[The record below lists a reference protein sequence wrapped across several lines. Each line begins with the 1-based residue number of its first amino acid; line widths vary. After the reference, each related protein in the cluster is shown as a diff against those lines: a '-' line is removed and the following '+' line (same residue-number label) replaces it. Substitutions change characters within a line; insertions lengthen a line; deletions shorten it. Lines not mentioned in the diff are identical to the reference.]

1 MTATHAQNCTVPTSP
16 VLYLSLELGWNTWK
30 FAFTIGPGQK
40 PRLRCI
46 RARNLAA
53 CVAEIRA
60 AKARFGLP
68 EDAKVISCY
77 EAGRDGF
84 WIHRFLLASGVEN
97 IVVDSASIEVNRR
110 KRRAKSDRLDAIKL
124 VAMLM
129 RWCNG
134 ESKVWSVVHPPSAEA
149 EDHRQL
155 HRELIALKGER
166 TGHINAIKGM
176 LAGVGLQCSVTESLA
191 KRLETLRQWNNEPL
205 LPGLRQR
212 IVREFERWQV
222 VGRQIREL
230 ERERAEKIR
239 DDRTPDVQKTRQLL
253 GLGGIG
259 ENGAWL
265 LVQEVFGWRAIKNR
279 RQLGSLAG
287 LAPTPYDSG
296 ESRREQGISKAGNRR
311 VRWMMVQ
318 LAWCWLHYQPESAL
332 SQWYHQRFGA
342 GKARQRK
349 IGIVA
354 LSRKLLIALW
364 QYLETGKPPEGAE
377 VSGWDQKTR
386 FKAVPSKQAS

>member
-1 MTATHAQNCTVPTSP
+1 
-16 VLYLSLELGWNTWK
+16 
-30 FAFTIGPGQK
+30 
-40 PRLRCI
+40 
-46 RARNLAA
+46 
-53 CVAEIRA
+53 
-60 AKARFGLP
+60 
-68 EDAKVISCY
+68 
-77 EAGRDGF
+77 
-84 WIHRFLLASGVEN
+84 
-97 IVVDSASIEVNRR
+97 
-110 KRRAKSDRLDAIKL
+110 
-124 VAMLM
+124 
-129 RWCNG
+129 
-134 ESKVWSVVHPPSAEA
+134 
-149 EDHRQL
+149 L
-155 HRELIALKGER
+155 HRELIALKAER

-176 LAGVGLQCSVTESLA
+176 LAGVGLQCFVTEYLP
-191 KRLETLRQWNNEPL
+191 KRLETMRQWNNEPIP
-205 LPGLRQR
+205 PGLRQR

-222 VGRQIREL
+222 VSRQIREL
-230 ERERAEKIR
+230 ERHRAEKIR
-239 DDRTPDVQKTRQLL
+239 DDRTPHVQKTRQLL

-265 LVQEVFGWRAIKNR
+265 LVEEVFGWRQIKNR

-318 LAWCWLHYQPESAL
+318 LAWCWLHHQPQSAL

-354 LSRKLLIALW
+354 LARKLLVALW

-377 VSGWDQKTR
+377 VSGWDQKAG